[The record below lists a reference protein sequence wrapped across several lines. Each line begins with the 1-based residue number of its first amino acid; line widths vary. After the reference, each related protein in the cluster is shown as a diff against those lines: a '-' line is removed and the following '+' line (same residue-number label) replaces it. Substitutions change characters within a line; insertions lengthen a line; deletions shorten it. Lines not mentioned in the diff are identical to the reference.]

1 MASLNSV
8 ITADPDVLRNATRS
22 ASQSFEIMRAREEAL
37 SHLLVAFITSGLF
50 FMLFPGTVLGV
61 WNLLQISGRAS
72 VVATSPAWMQAHG
85 HAQVFGWV
93 GSFILGI
100 GFYSIPKLRGGIKSS
115 FSAAWA
121 CWAMWTFGVAVR
133 WIANVYLW
141 EWRFLLPLSALLEL
155 SAFLIFFRAVSQ
167 HKPEDPSKSGLVPW
181 VTVVISAAVGLLLVL
196 STNLVGCFYVSLR
209 GATPAFPHVFDQR
222 FLGLM
227 AWGFLVPFVWGFSAK
242 WMPVFLGLKSLR
254 PRLLLAAVA
263 VNVSALAL
271 TIGGVGIIGSCT
283 FVLGVA
289 LVIAALRMFE
299 PSVKEAKTR
308 GVHSSFP
315 YFVRIAYAWLSI
327 AALLGVAAVR
337 WDLSGGIWGA
347 SRHALTVGFVAVMI
361 LCVGQRILPA
371 FAGMRLL
378 WSTKLMFVSLALLNL
393 GCVLR
398 VSCEAI
404 AYQGYA
410 EWPWKI
416 LPASGFIELTGLTI
430 FALNLAGTFVFQPVP
445 TNNSIRSEKL
455 FASDLQKTS
464 GRDNSRDSATS
475 GKNQQFI
482 WVIQTRFSGCIY
494 INDISRTAQAA
505 RRSYRWWRPPI

>member
-1 MASLNSV
+1 MTSSGSAATV
-8 ITADPDVLRNATRS
+8 DPVGLGNVARA

-72 VVATSPAWMQAHG
+72 IVATSPAWMQAHG

-93 GSFILGI
+93 GSFIFGI
-100 GFYSIPKLRGGIKSS
+100 GFYSLPKLRGGLRSS
-115 FSAAWA
+115 FNAAWI
-121 CWAMWTFGVAVR
+121 CWAMWTFGVAMR

-141 EWRFLLPLSALLEL
+141 EWRLLLPLSAVLEF
-155 SAFLIFFRAVSQ
+155 SAFLIFFRAVSR
-167 HKPEDPSKSGLVPW
+167 HKPEDPLKSGLGPW

-196 STNLVGCFYVSLR
+196 GTNLVACFYLSIR
-209 GATPAFPHVFDQR
+209 GSSPAFPHVFDQR
-222 FLGLM
+222 FLALM

-242 WMPVFLGLKSLR
+242 WMPVFLGLKPLR
-254 PRLLLAAVA
+254 PGLLLAAVA
-263 VNVSALAL
+263 VNVSAVALA
-271 TIGGVGIIGSCT
+271 IVGVGIIASWA
-283 FVLGVA
+283 FVAGVA

-299 PSVKEAKTR
+299 PSLKEAKTR
-308 GVHSSFP
+308 GIHSSFP
-315 YFVRIAYAWLSI
+315 YFVRIAYVWLTI
-327 AALLGVAAVR
+327 AALLGVAAAK
-337 WDLSGGIWGA
+337 WDFSGGIWGA

-378 WSTKLMFVSLALLNL
+378 WSTKLMFASLAVLNL

-398 VSCEAI
+398 VSCEVM

-416 LPASGFIELTGLTI
+416 LPASGFLELAGLTI
-430 FALNLAGTFVFQPVP
+430 FAVNLAGTFVFQTPHIFKEAMV
-445 TNNSIRSEKL
+445 TNI
-455 FASDLQKTS
+455 
-464 GRDNSRDSATS
+464 G
-475 GKNQQFI
+475 
-482 WVIQTRFSGCIY
+482 QT
-494 INDISRTAQAA
+494 AA
-505 RRSYRWWRPPI
+505 